1 MVTDAMKVAT
11 YYNNNDVRIEEM
23 LIPEIGPK
31 ELLVKMKACGI
42 CGSDVMEWYRLKT
55 APRVLGHE
63 MTGDIVKVYPM
74 RYTAFDKLLSG
85 RLFRIYTGAADKRG
99 EWNFQTSG

>member
-1 MVTDAMKVAT
+1 MKTMKVAM

-23 LIPEIGPK
+23 PIPKINDD
-31 ELLVKMKACGI
+31 ELLVKVQASGI

-63 MTGDIVKVYPM
+63 ISGDIVGKKIQCW
-74 RYTAFDKLLSG
+74 RQS
-85 RLFRIYTGAADKRG
+85 IYL
-99 EWNFQTSG
+99 TSCSLQQLQFLQ